1 MCVFLFLLVFCI
13 LPNPRSD
20 SMHFYAAKIR
30 LISFMAQKKVH
41 FFQFFSFSCFSAKAL
56 SKSMRKLRV
65 LSKVSRRMMRSS

>member
-30 LISFMAQKKVH
+30 LISFMAQKKSA
-41 FFQFFSFSCFSAKAL
+41 FFSIFFVFL
-56 SKSMRKLRV
+56 FLRQGFV
-65 LSKVSRRMMRSS
+65 QIHEETAGFV